1 VEPLGPFPFDELI
14 VRMTAL
20 ETAIEAHT
28 LVESGKALVKVV
40 MEGCG
45 VDDKSFTR
53 LRVFTLF
60 DYI

>member
-40 MEGCG
+40 ME
-45 VDDKSFTR
+45 VAE
-53 LRVFTLF
+53 
-60 DYI
+60 